1 MDASVKRSRGRVDDG
16 RARRRRS
23 AERVMDALVEQRTEE
38 VTHVFFH
45 FLIRILND
53 ERAKMSGDE
62 RDADFTSLLAARG
75 LQSACSR
82 APWRWS

>member
-1 MDASVKRSRGRVDDG
+1 MDASVSDSRGRVDDG
-16 RARRRRS
+16 RGVDVGPQS
-23 AERVMDALVEQRTEE
+23 AVMDALVEQRTEE

-53 ERAKMSGDE
+53 ERAKMLATSGTPTFEPLGGE
-62 RDADFTSLLAARG
+62 RFTKCLLA
-75 LQSACSR
+75 